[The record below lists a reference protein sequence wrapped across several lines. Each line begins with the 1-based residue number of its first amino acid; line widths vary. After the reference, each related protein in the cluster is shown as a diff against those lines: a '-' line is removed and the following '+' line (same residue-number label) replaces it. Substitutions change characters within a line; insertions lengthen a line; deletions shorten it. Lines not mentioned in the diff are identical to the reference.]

1 MYFDALCMACMADEL
16 RQQILGGRIQQVL
29 IPDKLSVGLEIY
41 AQHERHYLVA
51 SAHAELGRVLL
62 ASEKLRRGEGKP
74 TGILLLLRKYA
85 RGAHISTIEQ
95 PPFER
100 ILRMELDHPEWGCS
114 ELIVEVM
121 GRHSNIILVD
131 ASGQV
136 LDSVKRV
143 SPQLSRRRP
152 ILPGR
157 PYTPPPPQAKLPP
170 AELTEHRLREILAG
184 HEPGTQVWQA
194 LVRGLRGISP
204 LLAREVS
211 FRALGQPRATLAQVD
226 NLTPLLD
233 AIRTLLAPLEEGKWQ
248 PTIVKEADCP
258 AIYAP
263 YPVTHRGEPR
273 SMPSMS
279 QAIEVCIAAA
289 TSLDPYAAAKRPLR
303 EEIAAAHARL
313 ERRRKAVQSSMSQVA
328 HAQQWREW
336 GDWILTYAHSI
347 TPRQNE
353 LVIEPGDGAVLI
365 IPLDPA
371 KTAVE
376 NAQVYFSRYRKAQR
390 AAKDGP
396 ARLEEVTLSLQDLEQ
411 IETDLDLAANRPEIE
426 EVRSVLVEAGYLRRK
441 RGKRA
446 KRAKGPRSRPL
457 SLTSPDGLSILVGR
471 NSRQN
476 DEVTF
481 QRAKGDD
488 WWFHARGVPGAHVI
502 VRAQGQPIPP
512 DTTRCAAE
520 LAAYYSRLRGEAD
533 VAVDYTRR
541 RQVRRIRG
549 AAPGLVA
556 YAGEQTI
563 RVTPR
568 GPDDA

>member
-1 MYFDALCMACMADEL
+1 MYFDALCMACMVDEL

-157 PYTPPPPQAKLPP
+157 PYTPPQPQAKLPP

-457 SLTSPDGLSILVGR
+457 
-471 NSRQN
+471 
-476 DEVTF
+476 
-481 QRAKGDD
+481 
-488 WWFHARGVPGAHVI
+488 
-502 VRAQGQPIPP
+502 
-512 DTTRCAAE
+512 
-520 LAAYYSRLRGEAD
+520 
-533 VAVDYTRR
+533 
-541 RQVRRIRG
+541 
-549 AAPGLVA
+549 
-556 YAGEQTI
+556 
-563 RVTPR
+563 
-568 GPDDA
+568 

>member
-1 MYFDALCMACMADEL
+1 MVFDALCMACMADEL

-41 AQHERHYLVA
+41 AQNQRHYLLA

-62 ASEKLRRGEGKP
+62 SSEKLRRGVGKP
-74 TGILLLLRKYA
+74 TGLLLLLRKYA
-85 RGAHISTIEQ
+85 RGAHLSAIEQ

-100 ILRMELDHPEWGCS
+100 SLRLEFDHPEWGCS
-114 ELIVEVM
+114 DLIIEVM
-121 GRHSNIILVD
+121 GRHSNIILAD
-131 ASGQV
+131 ASGRV

-143 SPQLSRRRP
+143 GEQLSRTRP

-170 AELTEHRLREILAG
+170 NELTEHRLREILAG
-184 HEPGTQVWQA
+184 HEPDAQVWQV
-194 LVRGLRGISP
+194 LVAGLRGISP

-211 FRALGQPRATLAQVD
+211 FRALGQPRATVAQVER
-226 NLTPLLD
+226 LTPLLETM
-233 AIRTLLAPLEEGKWQ
+233 AALLAPLEEGLWQ
-248 PTIVKEADCP
+248 PSIVKEGERP
-258 AIYAP
+258 VVYAA

-273 SMPSMS
+273 PVESMS
-279 QAIEVCIAAA
+279 RAIELCVTAVAG
-289 TSLDPYAAAKRPLR
+289 LDPYAAAKRPLR
-303 EEIAAAHARL
+303 EEIVGARARL
-313 ERRRKAVQSSMSQVA
+313 ERRGKAVQSSMA
-328 HAQQWREW
+328 RATHAQQWREW

-347 TPRQNE
+347 EPRQDE
-353 LVIEPGDGAVLI
+353 LVIEPADGEVLI

-371 KTAVE
+371 KPAVE

-390 AAKDGP
+390 ATEDGP
-396 ARLEEVTLSLQDLEQ
+396 ARLEEVTLALQDLEQ

-426 EVRSVLVEAGYLRRK
+426 EVRAVLVEAGYLRK
-441 RGKRA
+441 KGG
-446 KRAKGPRSRPL
+446 KRAKGPASRPL
-457 SLTSPDGLSILVGR
+457 SLTSPDGLTVLVGR

-481 QRAKGDD
+481 RRARADD

-502 VRAQGQPIPP
+502 VRAQGQSLAP
-512 DTTRCAAE
+512 DTVQYAAAV
-520 LAAYYSRLRGEAD
+520 AAYYSRSRGEAD

-541 RQVRRIRG
+541 RRVRRIRG
-549 AAPGLVA
+549 AAPGLVS
-556 YAGEQTI
+556 YAGEQTV

-568 GPDDA
+568 GPEEG

>member
-1 MYFDALCMACMADEL
+1 MYFDALCMACMVDEL

-29 IPDKLSVGLEIY
+29 IPDKLSVGLEIF
-41 AQHERHYLVA
+41 AQHERHYLVV

-85 RGAHISTIEQ
+85 RGAHISAIEQ
-95 PPFER
+95 PPSER

-143 SPQLSRRRP
+143 SPQLSRMRP
-152 ILPGR
+152 ILPGQ

-204 LLAREVS
+204 LLAREIS
-211 FRALGQPRATLAQVD
+211 FRALGQPRATMAQVD

-233 AIRTLLAPLEEGKWQ
+233 AIRTLLAPLEGGQWQ
-248 PTIVKEADCP
+248 PTIVKEADRP
-258 AIYAP
+258 AVYAP

-279 QAIEVCIAAA
+279 QAIEICVAAA

-303 EEIAAAHARL
+303 EEIAAARARL
-313 ERRRKAVQSSMSQVA
+313 ERRRKAVESSMSQVA

-353 LVIEPGDGAVLI
+353 LVIETGDGAVLI

-390 AAKDGP
+390 AAEDGP

-426 EVRSVLVEAGYLRRK
+426 EVRAVLVEAGYLRRN
-441 RGKRA
+441 RG

-512 DTTRCAAE
+512 DTIRCAAE
-520 LAAYYSRLRGEAD
+520 VAAYYSRSRGEAD

-556 YAGEQTI
+556 YAGEQTV

>member
-1 MYFDALCMACMADEL
+1 MYFDALCMACIVDEL

-85 RGAHISTIEQ
+85 RGARISALEQ
-95 PPFER
+95 PPSER
-100 ILRMELDHPEWGCS
+100 ILRLELDHPEWGCS

-143 SPQLSRRRP
+143 SPQLSRIRP

-170 AELTEHRLREILAG
+170 VELTEHRLREILAG

-204 LLAREVS
+204 LLAREIS
-211 FRALGQPRATLAQVD
+211 FRALGRPRATLAQVES
-226 NLTPLLD
+226 LTPLLD
-233 AIRTLLAPLEEGKWQ
+233 AIRTLLAPLKEGQWQ
-248 PTIVKEADCP
+248 PTIVKEADRP
-258 AIYAP
+258 AVYAP

-273 SMPSMS
+273 SMPSLS

-303 EEIAAAHARL
+303 EEIAAARSRL
-313 ERRRKAVQSSMSQVA
+313 ERRRKAMQSSMSQVA

-353 LVIEPGDGAVLI
+353 LVIETGDGEVLI

-390 AAKDGP
+390 AAEDGP

-411 IETDLDLAANRPEIE
+411 IETDLDLAANRSEIE
-426 EVRSVLVEAGYLRRK
+426 EVRAVLVEAGYLRRK
-441 RGKRA
+441 QG

-457 SLTSPDGLSILVGR
+457 LLTSPDGLPILVGR

-502 VRAQGQPIPP
+502 VRAQGQPLSP
-512 DTTRCAAE
+512 DTIRCAAE
-520 LAAYYSRLRGEAD
+520 LAAYYSRSRGEAE

-556 YAGEQTI
+556 YAREQTI
-563 RVTPR
+563 RVTPH